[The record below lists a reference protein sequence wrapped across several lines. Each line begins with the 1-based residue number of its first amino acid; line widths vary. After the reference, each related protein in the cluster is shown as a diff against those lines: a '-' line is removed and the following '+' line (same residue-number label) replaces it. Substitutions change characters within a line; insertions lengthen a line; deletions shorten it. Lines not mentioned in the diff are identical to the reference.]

1 MSKGYLLDTS
11 ALLAYME
18 KEAGDERVKSILKN
32 ENVLIPWT
40 ALTELFY
47 ITCRKKGGDIA
58 ELRYAML
65 KRSGAHIIWQADE
78 FVLISAGRIK
88 AFHRVSFADAIIASF
103 AVKYNTILVHKDPEY
118 EALIGQLEMEALP
131 YKND

>member
-18 KEAGDERVKSILKN
+18 KEAGDERVKTILKN

-40 ALTELFY
+40 ALTELFD
-47 ITCRKKGGDIA
+47 ITCRKKGEDVA

-65 KRSGAHIIWQADE
+65 KRSGAHVIWQADE
-78 FVLISAGRIK
+78 SVLISAGMIK
-88 AFHRVSFADAIIASF
+88 AFHRVSFADAIIASY
-103 AVKYNTILVHKDPEY
+103 AVKYDTILVHKDPEF
-118 EALIGQLEMEALP
+118 EALFGQLEMEALP